1 MLSRSP
7 LDLSRV
13 SKENINK
20 EILRLGIIAE
30 LDAVSLYEQMAA
42 ITSNEDLKKILLDVA
57 KEEKTHIGEFQ
68 SLLLGLDEEQ
78 VRELEA
84 GKEEVQKELAK

>member
-1 MLSRSP
+1 
-7 LDLSRV
+7 
-13 SKENINK
+13 
-20 EILRLGIIAE
+20 
-30 LDAVSLYEQMAA
+30 MAA